1 MRSSSSRQQWMPGVM
16 TSRAVA
22 LRASKPSSANPL
34 QTMSR
39 SVTIPIS
46 RSFSPIGTA
55 PISCLHINFASSTTG
70 VSGPTHS
77 TPLCIASLTF
87 MADLRCWS
95 LGRSSGPPRINIQ
108 RIGSGGTKGPGSVLH
123 QNLREWVLRRGGP
136 RGRGRVSLPPIE
148 MAVADFDRFIE
159 WPKPAYTRFRL
170 GEGWGGGSGGCGDA
184 VPPLST
190 PTPNPSP
197 QGGGEEFAALLRRKL
212 APRCKLTPI
221 NVAAAAKA
229 VLAGV
234 LLVLNPIRRSCL
246 HMLPPARSCV
256 VRLWALFATR
266 SPVCSVSA
274 TDSKCIQTAL
284 DYTDGGG
291 ICAAPGRRD
300 KRREAHRA
308 VFAGAEPATGGEHDH
323 QAGIM
328 CRNRAWLCD

>member
-1 MRSSSSRQQWMPGVM
+1 MRAPIQLPSLSGLAQGDRTGDPR
-16 TSRAVA
+16 T
-22 LRASKPSSANPL
+22 LRL
-34 QTMSR
+34 
-39 SVTIPIS
+39 
-46 RSFSPIGTA
+46 PIGA
-55 PISCLHINFASSTTG
+55 N
-70 VSGPTHS
+70 
-77 TPLCIASLTF
+77 
-87 MADLRCWS
+87 LRCGGATAS
-95 LGRSSGPPRINIQ
+95 PSPRSKS
-108 RIGSGGTKGPGSVLH
+108 
-123 QNLREWVLRRGGP
+123 
-136 RGRGRVSLPPIE
+136 
-148 MAVADFDRFIE
+148 AVADFDRFIE

-212 APRCKLTPI
+212 APRGKLTPI